1 LSRTYTLETGTA
13 VVRLTAEDTNG
24 MYSII
29 EYTAKPG
36 HARYLHV
43 HHHMEEA
50 FLVIAGEGTFQVDDR
65 VFTAGP
71 GEYVLV
77 KRGVPHNIFNRSD
90 ADAVWLEIYTPPG
103 FEQYLEDLSQAAAAH
118 DGVIP
123 PDVREEI
130 VARHDIERVEPR

>member
-13 VVRLTAEDTNG
+13 VVRLTAEDTG
-24 MYSII
+24 GLYSII

-43 HHHMEEA
+43 HHNMEEA
-50 FLVIAGEGTFQVDDR
+50 FLVISGEGTFQVEDR

-77 KRGVPHNIFNRSD
+77 KRDVPHNIFNQSD

-103 FEQYLEDLSQAAAAH
+103 FEQYLEDLAQAAAAH
-118 DGVIP
+118 NGVIP
-123 PDVREEI
+123 LGVRAGI
-130 VARHDIERVEPR
+130 IARHDIERVEER